1 MAINYTKNTNKNSTD
16 NLKKDFIE
24 LEIKIF
30 EKILLDF
37 RFKGIPY
44 PFAVLEKNENV
55 VVLGS
60 NKEVV
65 GKVSYNYSL
74 ESVLREIV
82 GSIVG
87 DDYIKIELKV
97 AENEFL
103 SVKKRIEKN
112 QAKQKEEE
120 QALAEINAQK
130 AEGKCNLIP
139 FPIKENKVRSDLSVE
154 RHAIFAANTFK
165 GDFRIYE
172 RSLKDP
178 QTGADFILRIKIGNQ
193 HIKGLGVLKQ
203 KHQEVFYKLSQLW
216 ALQNY
221 QIEEDEKNFFGS
233 LELSIYELVQA
244 IRKDDA
250 GHHYQSVMRLLNEMG
265 AIRINIRKI
274 YTDGTTDIQDFSL
287 LSYGWSA
294 KQFDEKTLTAK
305 AGGYSKVRIRFSDF
319 VTDEFLRKNV
329 KSLMLAPYL
338 SLKDQGRKGVAQLLY
353 TMLDYELSTKEKFNI
368 SLVKLS
374 ERLGLAQY
382 NFKSKRKEKLESS
395 INIVNGA
402 KILDGKYKINA
413 YLLESEDKKDWIFIA
428 RKIALPEITTND

>member
-1 MAINYTKNTNKNSTD
+1 MAINYTKNSDKNVSND
-16 NLKKDFIE
+16 RKKDFIE

-112 QAKQKEEE
+112 QAKQKEDE
-120 QALAEINAQK
+120 QTLAEINAQK
-130 AEGKCNLIP
+130 AEGRCNLIP
-139 FPIKENKVRSDLSVE
+139 FPLKENKVRSDLSVE

-165 GDFRIYE
+165 GDFRCYE
-172 RSLKDP
+172 RSFKDQ
-178 QTGADFILRIKIGNQ
+178 QTGENFILKIEVGDRK
-193 HIKGLGVLKQ
+193 IKGLGVLKQ
-203 KHQEVFYKLSQLW
+203 KHQESFYKLSQIW
-216 ALQNY
+216 SQQNY
-221 QIEEDEKNFFGS
+221 CIEEEKEEKTILGS
-233 LELSIYELVQA
+233 IELSIYDLVQKL
-244 IRKDDA
+244 RGDDA
-250 GHHYQSVMRLLNEMG
+250 GHHYQSAMQLLREM
-265 AIRINIRKI
+265 AMIRVCIKKINLDDDTCDMKEF
-274 YTDGTTDIQDFSL
+274 TL
-287 LSYGWSA
+287 LSYGLDA
-294 KQFDEKTLTAK
+294 TRFNETTLKTK
-305 AGGYSKVRIRFSDF
+305 PGGTSKVNIRFSKF
-319 VTDEFLRKNV
+319 VTDNFLRKNI
-329 KSLMLAPYL
+329 KALMLGPYL
-338 SLKDQGRKGVAQLLY
+338 SLEDKGRKGVAQLLY

-368 SLVKLS
+368 SLKNLYN
-374 ERLGLAQY
+374 RLGLAEY
-382 NFKSKRKEKLESS
+382 KYKSDRKRKLESA
-395 INIVNGA
+395 VEQLKKQ
-402 KILDGKYKINA
+402 KILDGEYEIEA
-413 YLLESEDKKDWIFIA
+413 YFIESEDKEDWIFIA
-428 RKIALPEITTND
+428 RRNPTK